1 MLCAPVQG
9 ALGKVDGFSAFC
21 AGVVLLEFVG
31 KNFLALSAFR
41 TFADKGF
48 QVLEVLV
55 TGAMLGCGH
64 NSLLFLD
71 PD

>member
-1 MLCAPVQG
+1 
-9 ALGKVDGFSAFC
+9 
-21 AGVVLLEFVG
+21 VVLLEFVG
-31 KNFLALSAFR
+31 EDFLALSTFR

-64 NSLLFLD
+64 NGLLFLD